1 VANLYI
7 ISKPYQKEIIMII
20 LAGGIKGGSGKS
32 TIATNL
38 AVIRALAGRDVLL
51 IDADDQET
59 AYDFTLRR
67 NEQTEGNA
75 GYTCIKLTGA
85 AVRTEGVRLAKKYED
100 IIIDSGGRDTT
111 SQRAG
116 IAIADVML
124 VPFLPRSFDLWT
136 IEKVAG
142 LVEEMRQANDNLRAY
157 TFLNR
162 TDARG
167 ADNEETEKELKSY
180 SAVSFINT
188 PIGARKAF
196 SNAAA
201 GGKAV
206 TELKPQDDKASAE
219 ILSLYQVVFETGNIS

>member
-1 VANLYI
+1 
-7 ISKPYQKEIIMII
+7 MIVVV
-20 LAGGIKGGSGKS
+20 GGIKGGSGKS

-38 AVIRALAGRDVLL
+38 AVMRALAGKDVLL
-51 IDADDQET
+51 IDVDDQET

-85 AVRTEGVRLAKKYED
+85 AVRTEGARLAKKYDD
-100 IIIDSGGRDTT
+100 IILDSGGRDTT
-111 SQRAG
+111 SQRAA
-116 IAIADVML
+116 ISIADVML

-136 IEKVAG
+136 IEKVAE
-142 LVEEMRQANDNLRAY
+142 LIDEMKQANDNLKAY

-167 ADNEETEKELKSY
+167 ADNEETEKELKKY
-180 SAVSFINT
+180 PAVSFIDT

-201 GGKAV
+201 AGKAV

-219 ILSLYQVVFETGNIS
+219 ILNLYSFVFENKSTK